1 MSSHQLENRALKA
14 RVDSLNKHID
24 VLDVQ
29 VAELKKTVRRANEII
44 EDYRQKI
51 IKLEGFVAFAN
62 EYYPGCIQ
70 QYHVIDRLEGPKI

>member
-14 RVDSLNKHID
+14 KVDSLNKHID

-51 IKLEGFVAFAN
+51 IKLEGFVTFAN

>member
-14 RVDSLNKHID
+14 KVDSLNKHID

-44 EDYRQKI
+44 EDYLQKI
-51 IKLEGFVAFAN
+51 IKLEGFVTFAN